1 MISKHISTQIYNE
14 FGFETT
20 FDQKKLIESLSE
32 FICESSEGCIFI
44 LNGYAGT
51 GKTTLLGALV
61 RTLKHLKI
69 NTVLMAPT
77 GRAAKVL
84 SQHAESQA
92 LTIHKKIYR
101 QKKFE
106 GDDSRFDLS
115 PNRHKNTIF
124 IVDEASMLSNAS
136 GENRMFGSGCL
147 LDDLIKYIN
156 SGVDCRLILVGDQ
169 AQLPPVGLDS
179 SPALDPVTMGYYG
192 DVCYGTMTEVVRQ
205 EGDSGILFNATLV
218 RCMIEAGIQDI
229 PMFRLTLP
237 QIKAVEGHEL
247 NECLEDAY
255 SKWGADGVIVITR
268 SNRRANRFNQAIRN
282 HILQREEEVSSGD
295 MLMIVKNNYHYV
307 ENDPDTELEFI
318 ANGDIARVKRIRRYE
333 ELFGFRFADVTLT
346 FPDYDDYELDCK
358 IILDTLHSE
367 SPSLTQDQSRS
378 LFFAIEED
386 YAHITAKS
394 KRYKAIRED
403 AHYNALQVKFAY
415 SVTCHKAQGGQWPC
429 VFVDKMLFGDEEIST
444 DLMRW
449 LYTALTRAT
458 EQLYLINFDERFFE
472 E

>member
-32 FICESSEGCIFI
+32 FICESSEGGIFI

-169 AQLPPVGLDS
+169 AQLPPVGLES
-179 SPALDPVTMGYYG
+179 SPALDPVTEM
-192 DVCYGTMTEVVRQ
+192 
-205 EGDSGILFNATLV
+205 SAT
-218 RCMIEAGIQDI
+218 
-229 PMFRLTLP
+229 
-237 QIKAVEGHEL
+237 
-247 NECLEDAY
+247 
-255 SKWGADGVIVITR
+255 
-268 SNRRANRFNQAIRN
+268 
-282 HILQREEEVSSGD
+282 
-295 MLMIVKNNYHYV
+295 
-307 ENDPDTELEFI
+307 
-318 ANGDIARVKRIRRYE
+318 AR
-333 ELFGFRFADVTLT
+333 
-346 FPDYDDYELDCK
+346 
-358 IILDTLHSE
+358 
-367 SPSLTQDQSRS
+367 
-378 LFFAIEED
+378 
-386 YAHITAKS
+386 
-394 KRYKAIRED
+394 
-403 AHYNALQVKFAY
+403 
-415 SVTCHKAQGGQWPC
+415 
-429 VFVDKMLFGDEEIST
+429 
-444 DLMRW
+444 
-449 LYTALTRAT
+449 
-458 EQLYLINFDERFFE
+458 
-472 E
+472 